1 MHRALFLAALA
12 ATAMAAAA
20 TSAAAAEIRSAEDC
34 RLAIAADA
42 PAAREAASVWKRLGG
57 GTEAELC
64 EAEALEAMGAYGSAA
79 LILTRL
85 GEDRRRALPLPL
97 RVSVLEDAARLWL
110 EAGRPDLAR
119 QGLGNLARIAA
130 PAPAQLLLA
139 ARAEAGL
146 GDWGAAAATLSALL
160 EAEPGNAQAHA
171 LRAAALRRGGDP
183 AAAAIEADRAL
194 ALDPTLAEGLFEAAA
209 AAAETGDRT
218 TARDYWLRLIRSQP
232 DHPLASTARR
242 NLAAQG

>member
-1 MHRALFLAALA
+1 MHRALFLVALA
-12 ATAMAAAA
+12 AAAAP
-20 TSAAAAEIRSAEDC
+20 AAAEIRSAQDC
-34 RLAIAADA
+34 RAAVAADA

-97 RVSVLEDAARLWL
+97 RVSVLQDAARLWL

-119 QGLGNLARIAA
+119 QGLANLARISA
-130 PAPAQLLLA
+130 PTPAQLLLA

-146 GDWGAAAATLSALL
+146 GDWGASAATLSTLL
-160 EAEPGNAQAHA
+160 EIAPGDAQAHA

-183 AAAAIEADRAL
+183 AAAAAEADQAL

-209 AAAETGDRT
+209 AAAESGDQA

-232 DHPLASTARR
+232 DHPLATAARR
-242 NLAAQG
+242 NLAAHG